1 MKNKSI
7 NMLIISFLVITAFAV
22 MLIIFVGTAKRDFSE
37 NIKVRQDGLTEGVI
51 PVRDLRLNPSESK
64 EYSVDMVCAASGT
77 FAFELS
83 YEEKTDGG
91 LKQFINVTITAD
103 GAVVYQGSLQD
114 LINNGLKVN
123 FKGELQAKEPL
134 VLTFHYEMPR
144 EIGNEAQGT
153 YSDFD
158 VHIKVEK
165 CD

>member
-1 MKNKSI
+1 M
-7 NMLIISFLVITAFAV
+7 
-22 MLIIFVGTAKRDFSE
+22 
-37 NIKVRQDGLTEGVI
+37 
-51 PVRDLRLNPSESK
+51 
-64 EYSVDMVCAASGT
+64 
-77 FAFELS
+77 
-83 YEEKTDGG
+83 
-91 LKQFINVTITAD
+91 TITAD

>member
-1 MKNKSI
+1 MKNKNI
-7 NMLIISFLVITAFAV
+7 NMLIISFLVISAFAV
-22 MLIIFVGTAKRDFSE
+22 MLIIFVGTAKRDFAE
-37 NIKVRQDGLTEGVI
+37 NIKVSQNGLTEDVFT
-51 PVRDLRLNPSESK
+51 VRDLRLNPSESK
-64 EYSVDMVCAASGT
+64 EYSANLVCAASGT

>member
-1 MKNKSI
+1 MKNKNI
-7 NMLIISFLVITAFAV
+7 NMLIISFLVISAFAV